1 MKAAA
6 ITVGIVSCLVSILA
20 LAAGLLYLSTSLKLG
35 LLLLGVGV
43 VSMEGGVHLLRGAGD
58 PRVLAFSSP
67 AVSGAIALLAL
78 GFGASAANLAAEQ
91 APAADPAWIPWALYA
106 AAGLCGWI
114 GIRAGWHAISGSR
127 KGRSA

>member
-20 LAAGLLYLSTSLKLG
+20 MAVGLLYLATSMKLG

-43 VSMEGGVHLLRGAGD
+43 VAMEGGVHLVRSAQD
-58 PRVLAFSSP
+58 PKVLAFSSP
-67 AVSGAIALLAL
+67 VVSGGIALVAL
-78 GFGASAANLAAEQ
+78 GLGGYAASLAAER
-91 APAADPAWIPWALYA
+91 APQDDPTWLPWALYGA
-106 AAGLCGWI
+106 SGLCVWI
-114 GIRAGWHAISGSR
+114 GIRAGWLAISGSR